1 MKKIL
6 IIDSNVSYLLNNMNK
21 TTGGAAVQTFNWIC
35 GFDNLGYNVIILSE
49 NKIPVN
55 KSKYKIINDYDF
67 NNKNFISSFLSALVF
82 YYRTF
87 KSLSPDYIYCSIP
100 WWNRILYILPAKIIG
115 IKFIQRISNDN
126 LVKKD
131 SLHIFNNRIKNFL
144 FRISLNL
151 SKNIICQNDYQ
162 YNSLIKRFP
171 NKNIQKLYNPFK
183 FHNIDYLSS
192 KQYVAWVGL
201 FQKQKNL
208 PELLKIALSLPKVN
222 FMIAGKEISNGSL
235 DSLTHST
242 LIKLKNLNNV
252 KFVGNLDRREIF
264 SFLSNSFCL
273 LNTSHEEGFSN
284 TYLEAFSVGIPVV
297 TRKKTDPD
305 NIISTFN
312 LGISV
317 NTYEL
322 IPQAILD
329 ILSNNVNYKKRM
341 TDYLACYHDPTNLSK
356 QLINQAI

>member
-1 MKKIL
+1 MKKVL
-6 IIDSNVSYLLNNMNK
+6 VIDSNVVFLLNNVNE
-21 TTGGAAVQTFNWIC
+21 TTGGAAVQTLNWIY
-35 GFDNLGYNVIILSE
+35 GFDKLGYDVTILSE
-49 NKIPVN
+49 NNIPVN
-55 KSKYKIINDYDF
+55 KSRHKIINDYDLDKKF
-67 NNKNFISSFLSALVF
+67 FIISCLKALVF

-87 KSLSPDYIYCSIP
+87 KRISPDYIYCSIP
-100 WWNRILYILPAKIIG
+100 WWNRILYLLPANFIG
-115 IKFIQRISNDN
+115 VKFVQRISNDN

-131 SLHIFNNRIKNFL
+131 LSNIFNSRVKNLF
-144 FRISLNL
+144 FRISLNS

-162 YNSLIKRFP
+162 YHHLIKRFP

-183 FHNIDYLSS
+183 IDNIDYSS
-192 KQYVAWVGL
+192 SRQYVAWVGL

-208 PELLKIALSLPKVN
+208 PELLKIALSLPKVT

-242 LIKLKNLNNV
+242 LIELKNLNNV

-284 TYLEAFSVGIPVV
+284 TYLEAFSLGIPVV

-312 LGISV
+312 LGLSV

-329 ILSNNVNYKKRM
+329 ILGNNGNYKKRM
-341 TDYLACYHDPTNLSK
+341 TDYLARYHDPLKLAK
-356 QLINQAI
+356 QLVNQAI